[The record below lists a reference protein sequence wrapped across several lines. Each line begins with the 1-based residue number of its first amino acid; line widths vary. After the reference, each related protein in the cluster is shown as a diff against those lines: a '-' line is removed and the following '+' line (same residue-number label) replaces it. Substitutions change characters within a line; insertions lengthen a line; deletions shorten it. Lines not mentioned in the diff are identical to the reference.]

1 MASDSLTAYQLLAS
15 YDERLKQ
22 NAIELPSTQDLV
34 QYWSGISFTL
44 DGVSYVVPRSE
55 VAEVLAVPGYT
66 RVPGVHG
73 WMRGVS
79 NVRGR
84 LMAIMDL
91 MVFLHKVS
99 KLKEKKRRVLV
110 IDDVDLYT
118 GLVVDEILG
127 MEHFTEDSFIAQW
140 SPADEDVA
148 PYVQGAFEKDGAY
161 WPVFS
166 LRLLSQD
173 PRFLQVNRAG

>member
-1 MASDSLTAYQLLAS
+1 MATDSLTAFQLLAA
-15 YDERLKQ
+15 YDKRLTEG
-22 NAIELPSTQDLV
+22 ATRLPSTQELV

-44 DGVSYVVPRSE
+44 DGVNYVVPRSE

-66 RVPGVHG
+66 RVPGVQG

-91 MVFLHKVS
+91 MVFLRKTS

-110 IDDVDLYT
+110 VDDQELYT

-148 PYVQGAFEKDGAY
+148 PYVQGAFEKEGAY

-166 LRLLSQD
+166 LQLLSQD
-173 PRFLQVNRAG
+173 PRFLQVSRAG